1 MFFLCFHVASLHFF
15 LIVAYKRQTCLGSLQ
30 LLSRPSSCPPL
41 PPPPGGALFTLKPRP
56 AASLVCLLKGFV
68 VPKVFL
74 FFLSG
79 VTGLEKDAL
88 HLGPVEPVTE
98 VTPVFQLVG
107 QNQFQHVISNNLF
120 NHWLFVFSQNNKAEV
135 HQLLMLLWSVP
146 HPLFLPRSSPSSIFS
161 SSPRLSPPLS
171 S

>member
-1 MFFLCFHVASLHFF
+1 MVLKVVFFSFF
-15 LIVAYKRQTCLGSLQ
+15 
-30 LLSRPSSCPPL
+30 
-41 PPPPGGALFTLKPRP
+41 
-56 AASLVCLLKGFV
+56 
-68 VPKVFL
+68 

-135 HQLLMLLWSVP
+135 HQLLMLL
-146 HPLFLPRSSPSSIFS
+146 
-161 SSPRLSPPLS
+161 
-171 S
+171 